1 MVSLASIVS
10 KKNLKKGQPA
20 PFKPL
25 LASPDLPD
33 DLRFPLYASPKMD
46 GIRGLIFGQEPLS
59 RSLKTIPNQFV
70 QDFFANFDHD
80 GLDGEFIV
88 GEPYAKDVY
97 RKTMSAIMSE
107 DGEPD
112 FSFYAFDDISNP
124 DAPFHERH
132 EKVLSH
138 NGPGGRLVVLPQQ
151 LCVSLEE
158 LNAYEAQVL
167 TLGYEG
173 LVVRSPQGYYK
184 FGRSTANEQIML
196 KVKRFT
202 DSEARIIGMEEE
214 MHNAN
219 EAKKNELGETER
231 SSHKENLVGKGR
243 MGALIGEQ
251 LDTKIKFRI
260 GTGFSAKERQWFW
273 DNKDK
278 LIGGPE
284 IIKFKY
290 FEVGV
295 KDLPRHSVY
304 LGFRDKRDMS

>member
-1 MVSLASIVS
+1 MVSVTSIVS
-10 KKNLKKGQPA
+10 KKNLKKGAPA

-25 LASPDLPD
+25 LASPDLPE
-33 DLRFPLYASPKMD
+33 DLKFPLYASPKMD
-46 GIRGLIFGQEPLS
+46 GIRGIIFGKEPLS
-59 RSLKTIPNQFV
+59 RSLKMIPNKFV

-97 RKTMSAIMSE
+97 RKTMSAVMSE
-107 DGEPD
+107 DGKPD
-112 FSFYAFDDISNP
+112 FSFYAFDDITDP
-124 DAPFHERH
+124 DAPFHERNA
-132 EKVLSH
+132 KVLSH
-138 NGPGGRLVVLPQQ
+138 SGPGGRLVVLPQQ
-151 LCVSLEE
+151 LIASMKELDDYEE
-158 LNAYEAQVL
+158 QVL
-167 TLGYEG
+167 NLGYEG

-214 MHNAN
+214 MRNDN

-243 MGALIGEQ
+243 MGAIVGEE
-251 LDTKIKFRI
+251 LKTKRIFKI
-260 GTGFSAKERQWFW
+260 GTGFSAAERQWFW
-273 DNKDK
+273 DNRYK
-278 LIGGPE
+278 LIDGPD
-284 IIKFKY
+284 IVKFKY